1 MKADTIKR
9 MLDACYE
16 AKRIREQL
24 PELPEGVKPVY
35 IQYIDK
41 IHGLQQEQDHVKV
54 SDISDIL
61 KLPRRGV
68 TRTVK
73 EMVEKGYLQKYASE
87 EDGRITYIRIT
98 QKGEELSEKYDKN
111 YYDRLA
117 KYMDH
122 ITEEEAAVMMQT
134 IHKFY
139 QVMNE
144 RRVTIE

>member
-1 MKADTIKR
+1 MD
-9 MLDACYE
+9 
-16 AKRIREQL
+16 Q
-24 PELPEGVKPVY
+24 
-35 IQYIDK
+35 
-41 IHGLQQEQDHVKV
+41 IHGLQQEQKHVKV

-61 KLPRRGV
+61 KLPRPGV

-73 EMVEKGYLQKYASE
+73 EMEEKGYLQKYASE

-98 QKGEELSEKYDKN
+98 PKGEELSEKYDKN
-111 YYDRLA
+111 YYNRLA

-122 ITEEEAAVMMQT
+122 ITEEEAATMMQT

-139 QVMNE
+139 QVMSE

>member
-61 KLPRRGV
+61 KLPRPGV

-98 QKGEELSEKYDKN
+98 RKVRNCLRNTTKIITIVWQNTWIILRKK
-111 YYDRLA
+111 RL
-117 KYMDH
+117 
-122 ITEEEAAVMMQT
+122 Q
-134 IHKFY
+134 
-139 QVMNE
+139 
-144 RRVTIE
+144 

>member
-61 KLPRRGV
+61 KLPRPGV

-73 EMVEKGYLQKYASE
+73 EMTSW
-87 EDGRITYIRIT
+87 
-98 QKGEELSEKYDKN
+98 
-111 YYDRLA
+111 
-117 KYMDH
+117 
-122 ITEEEAAVMMQT
+122 
-134 IHKFY
+134 
-139 QVMNE
+139 
-144 RRVTIE
+144 